1 MIKSIIN
8 VYLFIFK
15 RVLHLEKWL
24 LLVSLFSVVFLGILP
39 TLVSYVFKLLVA
51 SLETNLNVGN
61 SGNVLLMLCLLY
73 VLFVVAKELLS
84 VCRSTIYWITCQS
97 LTFDMQNIIL
107 EKFKKIDFKVFFTQ
121 KFQNLYFNVLKNYN
135 SEYFHM
141 VTATITLLSSV
152 IELIFILIIL
162 LHFDFTIV
170 ILLSL
175 FAVPSILIRC
185 KTQEKFISTMKENT
199 HNERKNTYFFNILT
213 DKSFL
218 KEIRLFS
225 LEDYFKTQRFS
236 IFKVI
241 ITRWKKFGKNEFLRL
256 CFAQLIS
263 FVGLFIA
270 IYKIVLLTSQGNI
283 SIANFVFYGGII
295 LSFQNSIAQLVFQ
308 FAESYRGILF
318 ITQLFDFFKL
328 DEIEDYDNQESK
340 VHVKNLKDHVIEFKN
355 VSFRYSKANEL
366 VLNQINL
373 RINQGEKICIVGK
386 NGCGKSTLMNLLLR
400 HYSPTDGQ
408 ILLDGQD
415 INSYNL
421 SDYKKVFSG
430 IYQDFQKYST
440 SVKNFIAFSSIDK
453 EDELD
458 RVQIAAKKAFADGF
472 IENSPRKYESDL
484 TRVFEKDG
492 LELSGGQW
500 QKLAIARVFFSENPI
515 LIFDEPTSS
524 LDPVSEKAVFEE
536 LSKIKNKTIIFV
548 THRMSTLK
556 YADKIAFMDQGRV
569 LGFGKHSDLLQSCE
583 KYKKLFESQN

>member
-1 MIKSIIN
+1 MIRSIVK

-24 LLVSLFSVVFLGILP
+24 LLVSLFSVIFLGVLP
-39 TLVSYVFKLLVA
+39 TVISYVFKLIVA
-51 SLETNLNVGN
+51 NLETNLNAGN
-61 SGNVLLMLCLLY
+61 SGNILLILCLVY
-73 VLFVVAKELLS
+73 VLFIVVKELLS
-84 VCRSTIYWITCQS
+84 VCRSTIYWLTSQS
-97 LTFDMQNIIL
+97 LIFDMQNIIL

-141 VTATITLLSSV
+141 ITATIALLSSA
-152 IELIFILIIL
+152 IESVFILIIL

-170 ILLSL
+170 ILLII
-175 FAVPSILIRC
+175 FAVPSIVIRC
-185 KTQEKFISTMKENT
+185 KTQDKFIRTLRNNT
-199 HNERKNTYFFNILT
+199 SNERKNTYFFNILT
-213 DKSFL
+213 DKAFL
-218 KEIRLFS
+218 KEIRLFN
-225 LEDYFKTQRFS
+225 LEDYFKLQRFS
-236 IFKVI
+236 IFKAI
-241 ITRWKKFGKNEFLRL
+241 ITKWKKFGKDEFLKL

-270 IYKIVLLTSQGNI
+270 IYKIIILTSRGEI

-295 LSFQNSIAQLVFQ
+295 LSFQNSISQLIFQ

-318 ITQLFDFFKL
+318 VMQLFDFFKL
-328 DEIEDYDNQESK
+328 DEIKDYATQESK
-340 VHVKNLKDHVIEFKN
+340 AHVKNIEDHVIEFKN
-355 VSFRYSKANEL
+355 VSFRYSNANKL

-373 RINQGEKICIVGK
+373 KINQGEKICIVGK
-386 NGCGKSTLMNLLLR
+386 NGCGKSTLINLLLR

-415 INSYNL
+415 ISSYNL
-421 SDYKKVFSG
+421 AEYKNVYSG
-430 IYQDFQKYST
+430 IYQDFQKYSI
-440 SVKNFIAFSSIDK
+440 SVKNFIAFSEIDR
-453 EDELD
+453 ENELD
-458 RVQIAAKKAFADGF
+458 RVQTAAQKAFADGF
-472 IENSPRKYESDL
+472 VENSPRKYESSL
-484 TRVFEKDG
+484 TRMFEKDG

-500 QKLAIARVFFSENPI
+500 QKLALARAFFSENPI

-524 LDPVSEKAVFEE
+524 LDPMSEKAVFEE
-536 LSKIKNKTIIFV
+536 MSKIKDKIIIFV

-556 YADKIAFMDQGRV
+556 YADKIVFIDQGQI